1 MTAAL
6 DVAVPRPRVRRRRR
20 ANVTIAV
27 SFLLLGLVVLAGLF
41 GSWVAPYDPSA
52 QDLALVYAQP
62 SSAHW
67 LGTDELGRDMLSRV
81 IAGARTALAGPLIVS
96 VGAMMIGNLIG
107 LTAGFRG
114 GWVDAVLMRGADLA
128 MAIPSTLVIIVVA
141 GALGGGYWVAIA
153 LFTAVMIPIDARVAR
168 GATME
173 QRPKP
178 YVEAART
185 LGVSNVRIML
195 QHIWP
200 NISAVVIANAFLGF
214 AGALV
219 GLATLSFL
227 GVGASPGSP
236 DWGQMLSAAEV
247 SLFQN
252 PVATLAPGAAIVVLA
267 GAMNLIG
274 DWVYDKLA
282 TRATG
287 R

>member
-1 MTAAL
+1 MTTL
-6 DVAVPRPRVRRRRR
+6 DVTVGRFAVRRPRKV
-20 ANVTIAV
+20 NVTIAI
-27 SFLLLGLVVLAGLF
+27 SFLLLGLVVLAGIV
-41 GSWVAPYDPSA
+41 GSLIAPYDPSA
-52 QDLALVYAQP
+52 QDLSNVYAQP
-62 SSAHW
+62 SAAHW
-67 LGTDELGRDMLSRV
+67 LGTDELGRDMFSRL
-81 IAGARTALAGPLIVS
+81 IAGARSALAGPLIVS
-96 VGAMMIGNLIG
+96 ITAMTLGNLVGIS
-107 LTAGFRG
+107 AGFRG
-114 GWVDAVLMRGADLA
+114 GWGDSFLMRGADLA

-153 LFTAVMIPIDARVAR
+153 LFTLVLVPVDARVSR

-173 QRPKP
+173 QKHKP

-185 LGVSNVRIML
+185 LGVSNRRIMV

-200 NISAVVIANAFLGF
+200 NISAVVIANAFLTF

-227 GVGASPGSP
+227 GVGASPGAP
-236 DWGQMLSAAEV
+236 DWGSMLSAAEV